1 MADLTA
7 EPGRFQYGTLDFGK
21 VVASNSES
29 KQKLD
34 RFLSFF
40 IRSYSTFANL
50 TAHIL
55 VIRCRVSFRNVS

>member
-40 IRSYSTFANL
+40 IRYVHSKAW
-50 TAHIL
+50 
-55 VIRCRVSFRNVS
+55 